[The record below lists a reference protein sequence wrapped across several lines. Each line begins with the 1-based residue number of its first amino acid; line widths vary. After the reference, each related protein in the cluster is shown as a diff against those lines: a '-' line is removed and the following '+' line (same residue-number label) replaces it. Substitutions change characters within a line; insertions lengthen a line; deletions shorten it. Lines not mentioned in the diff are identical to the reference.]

1 MQGRGGRMSV
11 WFRWMPGVGV
21 CVSAG
26 LKCSCKCL
34 VQVDAGIRSLC

>member
-1 MQGRGGRMSV
+1 MSV